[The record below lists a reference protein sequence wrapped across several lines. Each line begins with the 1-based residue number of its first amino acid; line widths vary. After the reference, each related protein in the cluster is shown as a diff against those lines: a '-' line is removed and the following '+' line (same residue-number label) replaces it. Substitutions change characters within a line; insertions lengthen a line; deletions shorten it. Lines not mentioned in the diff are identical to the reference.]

1 LHAGA
6 SMAAGYWVIWVMC
19 FYMHAVIW
27 VIWVMC
33 FYVTQMT

>member
-1 LHAGA
+1 
-6 SMAAGYWVIWVMC
+6 MAAGLWVIWVMC